1 MKEKAPFI
9 LVFIKRFLILML
21 LFSISRVLFFCENT
35 SFFSSNKISEN
46 ILCFVSGLRFDLSGL
61 LSINLPSLLLILIAQ
76 ILYWTHPVR
85 LENTIRWT
93 VKIENIYFYAIN
105 ASALI
110 LNFIDIYNFK
120 YMLKRIG
127 FNIMF
132 FFRTGDGA
140 FNILLSGIVQYWWGL
155 ILFGVFIWGWMYV
168 NKKFSS
174 YHIKTLTLKKPSLLY
189 IATLVTFIIGISVV
203 AVRGGFQL
211 RPLSVVSAIEG
222 DNPNNAQLVM
232 NSPFCFLQAMMLPT
246 VKNKKYMSDAEAK
259 NTFNPIFTP
268 RQNTNAEKKNLCII
282 IVESLSWE
290 ALEMGGNK
298 KKSAHFLDSL
308 ANYSTVFKR
317 MYANGKQSIDGI
329 PAILSG
335 FPGLMDEPYLTSTYA
350 SNQLTSIA
358 SLLKPQGYHSSFF
371 HGGKT
376 GTMNFDKYTQA
387 VGFDK
392 YYGKEDFPDQGQFD
406 GNWGIWDKPFLQFYA
421 DKLDKMPKPFV
432 SSVFTLSSHPPYAIP
447 KNEMNIYNDLENPF
461 LNTIHYTDDALQ
473 LFFDKI
479 KNTDWYHN
487 TRFVIVADH
496 IGELGGDKGRKEL
509 YHIPC
514 MIFDPQ
520 NPVGYHIYS
529 LAQQTDIL
537 PVLCERYGINHNILS
552 WSNYNK
558 ENSFSINYMS
568 SSYQLIMGNSVL
580 ISDGETVLNYY
591 NDTTDL
597 LNHTQAEM
605 LKFMQAYI
613 QQYNMG
619 ILENKLVWK

>member
-1 MKEKAPFI
+1 M
-9 LVFIKRFLILML
+9 
-21 LFSISRVLFFCENT
+21 
-35 SFFSSNKISEN
+35 
-46 ILCFVSGLRFDLSGL
+46 
-61 LSINLPSLLLILIAQ
+61 IA
-76 ILYWTHPVR
+76 I
-85 LENTIRWT
+85 T
-93 VKIENIYFYAIN
+93 VKTETFFFYIVNSA
-105 ASALI
+105 ALI

-155 ILFGVFIWGWMYV
+155 ILFGLFIWGWMYV
-168 NKKFSS
+168 NKKFAS
-174 YHIKTLTLKKPSLLY
+174 YNIKTLTPKRPSIIY
-189 IATLVTFIIGISVV
+189 SAILVALIVGFTVIGI
-203 AVRGGFQL
+203 RGGFQL
-211 RPLSVVSAIEG
+211 RPISVVSAIEG
-222 DNPNNAQLVM
+222 SNPNNAQFVM
-232 NSPFCFLQAMMLPT
+232 NSPFCFIQAMTLPT
-246 VKNKKYMSDAEAK
+246 VKDKKYMTDEEAK
-259 NTFNPIFTP
+259 KIFNNTFTP
-268 RQNTNAEKKNLCII
+268 RQNENTKKKNLCII

-298 KKSAHFLDSL
+298 KKSTKFLDSL
-308 ANYSTVFKR
+308 AKHSMVFKR

-376 GTMNFDKYTQA
+376 GTMNFDKYA
-387 VGFDK
+387 KGVGFED
-392 YYGKEDFPDQGQFD
+392 YYGKEDYPDQNQFD
-406 GNWGIWDKPFLQFYA
+406 GHWGIWDKPFLQYYA
-421 DKLDKMPKPFV
+421 DNLNKMPKPFV
-432 SSVFTLSSHPPYAIP
+432 SGVFTLSSHPPYAIP
-447 KNEMNIYNDLENPF
+447 KNEMNIYNDIGNPF
-461 LNTIHYTDDALQ
+461 LNTIHYTDDALK
-473 LFFDKI
+473 LFFEKI
-479 KNTDWYHN
+479 KTTDWYHN
-487 TRFVIVADH
+487 TKFVIVADH

-514 MIFDPQ
+514 IIFDPE
-520 NPVGYHIYS
+520 NPVENDIYS
-529 LAQQTDIL
+529 LTQQTDIL
-537 PVLCERYGINHNILS
+537 PFLCEQYGINHNILA
-552 WSNYNK
+552 WGNYNK
-558 ENSFSINYMS
+558 PNSFSISYMS
-568 SSYQLIMGNSVL
+568 SSYQLSMGNSVL
-580 ISDGETVLNYY
+580 VSDGETVLNYY

-619 ILENKLVWK
+619 ILDNKLVWR